1 MSQLINIFMP
11 SFSEIILAF
20 LFVQKSTNKP
30 YKQKWYSYLLLVVA
44 ALLITISKLLIP
56 WPLVISI
63 IAQIITYF
71 SLWFLNKSSYIK
83 LLIYYFF
90 SFIFVIFFVETPIL
104 ALIKGLQNDA
114 HFMLIAGVILLIW
127 GLILIAIMPLSKICG
142 TLMSQSTRMNIII
155 ANCAIIAV
163 LYTWFFQIERESFF
177 ENVIFYTFF
186 GFFVILINYELIDSH
201 LKLQQ
206 EKKKIEAYD
215 EYFPILNEMILEV
228 RKKQHNHNDIIQTLI
243 NLPATHKT
251 YEALAEALT
260 GQDILAY
267 MSSTPTYLL
276 KTNLTIVAAYL
287 YSKSKQ
293 AEAFGKNI
301 DIEIDEKDLP
311 TTIPQYELVELLGVL
326 IENGL
331 EAIPEGASMSV
342 SIKNAEDGRIRI
354 VSSNQGPIVGSSF
367 LKDIFTPGYSTKT
380 GIGKSSRGLGLPR
393 LKNYVESKHGKVMVT
408 NEIEKGVRMIVFT
421 VEV

>member
-20 LFVQKSTNKP
+20 LFIQKSTNKP
-30 YKQKWYSYLLLVVA
+30 YKQKWYSYLLLVVVA
-44 ALLITISKLLIP
+44 ILVTISKLLIP
-56 WPLVISI
+56 WQLIISI
-63 IAQIITYF
+63 IAQVVTYLALCII
-71 SLWFLNKSSYIK
+71 NKSSYIT
-83 LLIYYFF
+83 LLIYYTF
-90 SFIFVIFFVETPIL
+90 SLIFATFLVETPIL
-104 ALIKGLQNDA
+104 ALIRNLQNNA
-114 HFMLIAGVILLIW
+114 YFMLIAGILLLIW
-127 GLILIAIMPLSKICG
+127 GLVLITIIPLNKICG
-142 TLMSQSTRMNIII
+142 TLMSQSTRINIII
-155 ANCAIIAV
+155 ANCTIVTV
-163 LYTWFFQIERESFF
+163 LFTWFFQIKREAFY
-177 ENVIFYTFF
+177 ENVLFYTFF

-206 EKKKIEAYD
+206 EKKKIETYD

-228 RKKQHNHNDIIQTLI
+228 RKKQHNHNDIIHTLI
-243 NLPATHKT
+243 NLPSTHKT
-251 YEALAEALT
+251 YESLAEALT

-293 AEAFGKNI
+293 AEASGKNI

-354 VSSNQGPIVGSSF
+354 VSSNQGPIVGSAF

-380 GIGKSSRGLGLPR
+380 GIGKSSRGLGLPK
-393 LKNYVESKHGKVMVT
+393 LKNYVESKRGKVMVT